1 MQKTLDNLLNA
12 ISEAARDVQKFTNP
26 EARANSAKAAFMY
39 AQAYKALKDST
50 RDDKEDYRRR

>member
-26 EARANSAKAAFMY
+26 EARANSA
-39 AQAYKALKDST
+39 
-50 RDDKEDYRRR
+50 